1 MSDQSYTHHTRDLYS
16 EASGKFIIM
25 VLPFY
30 SRFCNKC
37 WGPHFGELYE
47 DLVLAQEFMTSLY
60 FY

>member
-1 MSDQSYTHHTRDLYS
+1 
-16 EASGKFIIM
+16 M

-47 DLVLAQEFMTSLY
+47 DLVLALEFMTSVYLY
-60 FY
+60 